1 MSNQV
6 IDKEKMKFFWKKK
19 TIVSFV
25 LSVFVLFL
33 HMSSFTQYDITGTQ
47 YEGVLSFLHV
57 FLQKTFVVLAVPL
70 FFIISGA
77 TTFRNYTNKD
87 YPKKLVS
94 RVKSL
99 LIPYLI
105 WNTINLLYA
114 IITSY
119 TFISNY
125 FVGREKFVISLP
137 NILLGIFFYSCY
149 GPFWFIFNLMVF
161 TIFLP
166 LINLL
171 ISKKTVGISAI
182 IALLILQFF
191 DIKLPETIFFESES
205 LVYYMLGCY
214 IGKHH
219 FDLFSSKTNALIR
232 AISVGLF
239 LVITVVF
246 CVQGYGLF
254 AIIEV
259 PRIVIKIV
267 YSMSFWIMVDYVIEK
282 IPQKGFMSDSFIIY
296 ATHNT
301 LKAIILKLF
310 YMLMP
315 KHPLMSIVSFVLCSV
330 LTLIIIC
337 LFCAFMKKFLP
348 KIYGVISGT
357 KVDKEKKLSIR
368 TL

>member
-1 MSNQV
+1 MKSYMSNQA
-6 IDKEKMKFFWKKK
+6 INKEKMKFFWKKK
-19 TIVSFV
+19 TIISFV
-25 LSVFVLFL
+25 LSIFVLFL
-33 HMSSFTQYDITGTQ
+33 HMSSFTQYDIAGTQ
-47 YEGVLSFLHV
+47 YEGLLNFLYI
-57 FLQKTFVVLAVPL
+57 FLQKSFVVLAVPL

-77 TTFRNYTNKD
+77 TTFRNYTNRD
-87 YPKKLVS
+87 YPKKLAS

-125 FVGREKFVISLP
+125 FVGREKFIISLP
-137 NILLGIFFYSCY
+137 NILLGIFFYKCY

-171 ISKKTVGISAI
+171 ISKKIAGISAI

-191 DIKLPETIFFESES
+191 NIKLPEAIFFESES
-205 LVYYMLGCY
+205 LVYYMFGCY

-219 FDLFSSKTNALIR
+219 FDLFSSKTNTLIR
-232 AISVGLF
+232 AIGGVVF
-239 LVITVVF
+239 LMITVVF
-246 CVQGYGLF
+246 CMQGYGLLS
-254 AIIEV
+254 IIEV
-259 PRIVIKIV
+259 PRIIIKTV
-267 YSMSFWIMVDYVIEK
+267 YSISFWIMADCVIEK
-282 IPQKGFMSDSFIIY
+282 IAQKGFMSDSFIIY

-301 LKAIILKLF
+301 LKAIILKIF

-315 KHPLMSIVSFVLCSV
+315 KHPLMSIVSFVMCSI
-330 LTLIIIC
+330 LTLAIIC
-337 LFCAFMKKFLP
+337 LFCAFMKKYLP
-348 KIYGVISGT
+348 KIYAIISGANIN
-357 KVDKEKKLSIR
+357 KK
-368 TL
+368 